1 MVYVDKVRYAK
12 DSNGNESYI
21 SEIMWTNTL
30 TENADNRYTKADMI
44 KVINDNPGCAHT
56 KYYRY
61 GRWCDGEEIHVVDN
75 SYLRTDK
82 NNIKAD
88 NLENLPRY

>member
-1 MVYVDKVRYAK
+1 MVYVDKVRYVK
-12 DSNGNESYI
+12 DSYGNELYI
-21 SEIMWTNTL
+21 SEIKWTNTL
-30 TENADNRYTKADMI
+30 TENADKRRTKADMI
-44 KVINDNPGCAHT
+44 KFINDNPGSVHT
-56 KYYRY
+56 KYYRF
-61 GRWCDGEEIHVVDN
+61 GRWYDGEEIHVVDN

>member
-12 DSNGNESYI
+12 DLHGNESYI
-21 SEIMWTNTL
+21 SEMKWTNAL
-30 TENADNRYTKADMI
+30 TENAYKRFTKTDMI
-44 KVINDNPGCAHT
+44 KFINDKPDCAHT
-56 KYYRY
+56 KYYRN
-61 GRWCDGEEIHVVDN
+61 GRWCDGEEIRVVDN